1 MLYVAERLLGVLVLS
16 SSTLKESTNVVV
28 VDMNGDVMS
37 IVGQNV
43 GRFILIFVMRSTKN
57 RTLMTTTII

>member
-1 MLYVAERLLGVLVLS
+1 MEQRERLLGVLVLS

-37 IVGQNV
+37 IVWQNV